1 MKKSLLRNALYAL
14 ALSFLAFGMV
24 SWLAGCSDNIVK
36 PETVPPSQPTNLV
49 VTGVSATSADLIW
62 TASTDN
68 VCVAGYNVYRG
79 VTGNEV
85 LAGTT
90 PCNCFQDTGLVAGTA
105 YRYSVEAFDCSDN
118 LSPRSAPLDS
128 IIPPGPPPSDS
139 TILNSAADFANLAGT
154 TITNTG
160 PTVITG
166 NVGLSPGSS
175 VTGFPPGQVL
185 PPDAIHI
192 NDALAN
198 QAKLD
203 LTTAY
208 LFLAGR
214 APGATVAGNIGGQT
228 LAPGT
233 YTSSSTLAISSGDLT
248 LDAGGNQNAIFI
260 FQIASTLTVTTGRHV
275 ILAGGAQAKNVYWQV
290 GSAATLGTNSV
301 FKGNLLALDAI
312 TLQTGARL
320 DGRAFARNGAL
331 TLDNNIITKP

>member
-1 MKKSLLRNALYAL
+1 MNKFIRRKAIYAL
-14 ALSFLAFGMV
+14 ALSVLALGSI
-24 SWLAGCSDNIVK
+24 SWLTGCSDNIVK
-36 PETVPPSQPTNLV
+36 SETIPPSQPTNLI
-49 VTGVSATSADLIW
+49 VTGVSPTSAQLTW

-79 VTGNEV
+79 DPVGSI
-85 LAGTT
+85 LAGIT
-90 PCNCFQDTGLVAGTA
+90 PVNSFLDTGLVAGTV
-105 YRYSVEAFDCSDN
+105 YRYSVEAFDCSNN

-139 TILNSAADFANLAGT
+139 TILISASDFSSLAGT

-166 NVGLSPGSS
+166 NVGLSPGTS
-175 VTGFPPGQVL
+175 VTGFPPGTVVA
-185 PPDAIHI
+185 PDAIHV

-214 APGATVAGNIGGQT
+214 APGATVSGNIGGQT

-248 LDAGGNQNAIFI
+248 LDAGGNANGVFI
-260 FQIASTLTVTTGRHV
+260 FQIASAFTVTTGRQV
-275 ILAGGAQAKNVYWQV
+275 ILAGGAQAKNIYWQV
-290 GSAATLGTNSV
+290 AALQ
-301 FKGNLLALDAI
+301 LLERIRFSRETSWL
-312 TLQTGARL
+312 
-320 DGRAFARNGAL
+320 L
-331 TLDNNIITKP
+331 TQ

>member
-1 MKKSLLRNALYAL
+1 L
-14 ALSFLAFGMV
+14 
-24 SWLAGCSDNIVK
+24 IVT
-36 PETVPPSQPTNLV
+36 E
-49 VTGVSATSADLIW
+49 VSATSADLNW

-90 PCNCFQDTGLVAGTA
+90 PCNCFQDTGLVAGTS
-105 YRYSVEAFDCSDN
+105 YRYSVEAYDCSNN
-118 LSPRSAPLDS
+118 LSPRSALSDS
-128 IIPPGPPPSDS
+128 VIAPGVPPSDS
-139 TILNSAADFANLAGT
+139 SILNSAASFANLAGT

-175 VTGFPPGQVL
+175 VTGFPPGQVVA
-185 PPDAIHI
+185 PDAIHI

-208 LFLAGR
+208 LYLAGR
-214 APGATVAGNIGGQT
+214 APGASVAGNIGGQT

-248 LDAGGNQNAIFI
+248 LDAGGDENAVFI
-260 FQIASTLTVTTGRHV
+260 FQIASALTVTTGRQV
-275 ILAGGAQAKNVYWQV
+275 ILAGSAQAKNIYWQV
-290 GSAATLGTNSV
+290 GSAVTLGTYSD
-301 FKGNLLALDAI
+301 FKGNILALDAI
-312 TLQTGARL
+312 TMETGASL
-320 DGRAFARNGAL
+320 EGRAFARNGAL
-331 TLDNNIITKP
+331 SLDTNIVTKP